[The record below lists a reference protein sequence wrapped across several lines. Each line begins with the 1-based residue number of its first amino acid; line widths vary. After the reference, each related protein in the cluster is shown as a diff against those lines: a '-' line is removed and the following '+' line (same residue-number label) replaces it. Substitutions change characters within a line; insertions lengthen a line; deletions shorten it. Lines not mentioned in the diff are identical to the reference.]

1 MQTPVAQNTL
11 VPTELASRSRALQ
24 TPSITCVLPA
34 YNEARNLGKVVP
46 EVLAAALALSPSV
59 EIIVVDDG
67 SRDDTALVMH
77 GLCAAHPQVV
87 YVQFSRNFG
96 KEAALT
102 AGLDAAHGDVVIL
115 MDADGQ
121 HPSVLLASMLLKWK
135 HDVDV
140 VYAVR
145 KTRDDQSRL
154 YGTLAGVF
162 YTLINWD
169 NRVKIPPHA
178 GDFRLLDRK
187 VVNALK
193 ALPERNRFM
202 KGLYA
207 WVGFQSEAIEYEPLA
222 RIQGGSKFGVRG
234 GLSLAITGMLAFS
247 TAPLRLMSWLGLL
260 LACASLGYG
269 AWVVIEYFWLGIDVA
284 GYATMVVG
292 MTFLSGVQLL
302 AIGILAEYVGRIYD
316 EVKQRPTYLVSA
328 RTGTGLQNASGTGL
342 QTTTGTGQQGK

>member
-1 MQTPVAQNTL
+1 MQTPAPQNSP
-11 VPTELASRSRALQ
+11 VPTELANGSRALE

-34 YNEARNLGKVVP
+34 YNEARNLGKVVL
-46 EVLAAALALSPSV
+46 EVLAAALALSPNV

-77 GLCAAHPQVV
+77 GLCTVHPQVV

-102 AGLDAAHGDVVIL
+102 AGLDAAQGDVVIL

-121 HPSVLLASMLLKWK
+121 HPSALLKKMLLKWK
-135 HDVDV
+135 QDVDV

-154 YGTLAGVF
+154 YGKLAGVF

-207 WVGFQSEAIEYEPLA
+207 WVGFQSEAIAYEPLPRA
-222 RIQGGSKFGVRG
+222 EGSSKFGVRG
-234 GLSLAITGMLAFS
+234 GLSLAFTGMLAFS

-260 LACASLGYG
+260 LACVSLGYG
-269 AWVVIEYFWLGIDVA
+269 AWVIIEYFWLGIDVA

-328 RTGTGLQNASGTGL
+328 RTGAGLHDTAD
-342 QTTTGTGQQGK
+342 TGQQGE

>member
-1 MQTPVAQNTL
+1 MQTPVHQSIPA
-11 VPTELASRSRALQ
+11 PTESASGSRAILA
-24 TPSITCVLPA
+24 PSITCVLPA
-34 YNEARNLGKVVP
+34 YNEARNLGTVVP
-46 EVLAAALALSPSV
+46 EVLAAALALSLGV

-121 HPSVLLASMLLKWK
+121 HPCVLLASMLLKWK
-135 HDVDV
+135 HGVDV

-154 YGTLAGVF
+154 YGKLAGVF

-169 NRVKIPPHA
+169 SRIKIPPHA

-187 VVNALK
+187 VV
-193 ALPERNRFM
+193 

-207 WVGFQSEAIEYEPLA
+207 WVGFQSEAIAYDPLPRA
-222 RIQGGSKFGVRG
+222 EGSSKFGVRG
-234 GLSLAITGMLAFS
+234 GLSLAFTGMLAFS

-260 LACASLGYG
+260 LACVSLSYA
-269 AWVVIEYFWLGIDVA
+269 AWVIIEYFWLGIDVA

-328 RTGTGLQNASGTGL
+328 RTGTGLQNAAGAGL
-342 QTTTGTGQQGK
+342 QNTIGTGQQGK

>member
-1 MQTPVAQNTL
+1 M
-11 VPTELASRSRALQ
+11 
-24 TPSITCVLPA
+24 PSITCVLPA
-34 YNEARNLGKVVP
+34 YNEAPNLAKVVS
-46 EVLAAALALSPSV
+46 EVLAATGVLSPRV

-67 SRDDTALVMH
+67 SRDDTAVVMH
-77 GLCAAHPQVV
+77 GLCAKHPQVV

-102 AGLDAAHGDVVIL
+102 AGLDAAQGDVVIL

-135 HDVDV
+135 HGADV

-145 KTRDDQSRL
+145 ATRDDQSRL
-154 YGTLAGVF
+154 YGKLAGVF
-162 YTLINWD
+162 YTLINWG
-169 NRVKIPPHA
+169 NRVKIPPDA

-187 VVNALK
+187 VVNALR

-207 WVGFQSEAIEYEPLA
+207 WVGFQSEAIAYDPLPRA
-222 RIQGGSKFGVRG
+222 AGRSKFGVRG
-234 GLSLAITGMLAFS
+234 GLSLAFTGMLAFS

-260 LACASLGYG
+260 LAFASLSYG
-269 AWVVIEYFWLGIDVA
+269 AWVIIEYFWLGIDVA
-284 GYATMVVG
+284 GYATVVVG

-302 AIGILAEYVGRIYD
+302 AMGILAEYVGRIYD
-316 EVKQRPTYLVSA
+316 EVKQRPTYLVCT
-328 RTGTGLQNASGTGL
+328 RTGSGLPDASSMGLQD
-342 QTTTGTGQQGK
+342 K